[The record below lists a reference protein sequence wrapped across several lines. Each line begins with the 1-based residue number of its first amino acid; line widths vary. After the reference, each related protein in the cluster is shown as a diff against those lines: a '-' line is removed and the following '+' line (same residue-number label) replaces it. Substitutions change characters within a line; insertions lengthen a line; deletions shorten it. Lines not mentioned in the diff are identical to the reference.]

1 MPLRAHYKRILPAHA
16 ASSPGFRVAG
26 SRPAPLGF
34 RRFFSGF
41 RVPGSAF
48 SPLRLCAAW
57 KGRSLWSAASAP
69 AKPWRSRGAVAALD
83 CGPRT
88 RQYGRANAS
97 TSLIAGQARMGLSIQ
112 PPGKQKRRRRPDYAG
127 ADAALQGLRVNR
139 ALPGKRISTR
149 VPGSAFGRCPQS
161 RSVRSHAVRRY
172 SSSFFTGTAA
182 TKKKRKDMPSRAHYK
197 RQRRL
202 GIAAPANHSTR
213 SVRFSSPGSVFQVPG
228 SAVCS
233 QVPPFPL

>member
-1 MPLRAHYKRILPAHA
+1 MP
-16 ASSPGFRVAG
+16 
-26 SRPAPLGF
+26 
-34 RRFFSGF
+34 
-41 RVPGSAF
+41 
-48 SPLRLCAAW
+48 
-57 KGRSLWSAASAP
+57 WSAATRP
-69 AKPWRSRGAVAALD
+69 AQPSIAFGEGWAQQGALAALD

-112 PPGKQKRRRRPDYAG
+112 PPGKQKRRRLPGCAG

-161 RSVRSHAVRRY
+161 RSVRSDAVRCY
-172 SSSFFTGTAA
+172 SFSFFTGTAA
-182 TKKKRKDMPSRAHYK
+182 TKKKKRKDMPSRAHYK

-213 SVRFSSPGSVFQVPG
+213 SVRFSSPGSAFQVPG

-233 QVPPFPL
+233 PVPLFPLCGSAVIRFFFFRPATGY